1 MAFILTYLGKGGC
14 GRTTLAIATA
24 KRFAQKGRRTLLI
37 TQDLGPAP
45 AILLGQN
52 LTPTPLEL
60 APNFWAI
67 QFQAPTLLEQSW
79 EDVKELE
86 ARYLRTPLLKSVY
99 GQELGVLPGMDGAL
113 ALNALRQF
121 DASGAYDVIVF
132 DGQGALETLRAFG
145 LPEILDWYVRRFRG
159 VFQQSDLGRALAPF
173 IQPVASAVLSIDWQ
187 GDILDQPTGE
197 MRSVL
202 EQGREAVSNPSRVMA
217 LLATT
222 PDPTAVATAR
232 YLWGS
237 AQQIGLTVGGVLV
250 NRGDLTPEQGESF
263 APLGCTAIPSLQDNS
278 WETLVAALPDI
289 EQYSHDAPRATVVDV
304 ATSTV
309 KLFLPS
315 FDKSQ
320 VKLTQ
325 YGPEVTVEAGS
336 QRRNLLL
343 PSQLQGKAVVGA
355 KFQDQYL
362 VISFG

>member
-1 MAFILTYLGKGGC
+1 MALILTYLGKGGC

-24 KRFAQKGRRTLLI
+24 RKLAQAGRRVLLAI
-37 TQDLGPAP
+37 QDTSPSPAV
-45 AILLGQN
+45 LLGQSLTAAPAELSAN
-52 LTPTPLEL
+52 LWVMQLQT
-60 APNFWAI
+60 A
-67 QFQAPTLLEQSW
+67 TLLEESW
-79 EDVKELE
+79 EDIKGLE
-86 ARYLRTPLLKSVY
+86 AQYLRTPLLKNVY

-121 DASGAYDVIVF
+121 DGSGSYDVIIF
-132 DGQGALETLRAFG
+132 DGYSAMDTLRMFG

-173 IQPVASAVLSIDWQ
+173 IQPVASAILSVDWQ
-187 GDILDQPTGE
+187 GDILDRPTGE

-202 EQGREAVSNPSRVMA
+202 EQGRAAVSNPNRVLG

-222 PDPTAVATAR
+222 PDAAAVATAR
-232 YLWGS
+232 HLWGS
-237 AQQIGLTVGGVLV
+237 AQQIGLTIGGVLV
-250 NRGDLTPEQGESF
+250 SRGTLQPEQEGSF
-263 APLGCTAIPSLQDNS
+263 APLMHTAVPSVES
-278 WETLVAALPDI
+278 SGWEQLMAALPDV
-289 EQYSHDAPRATVVDV
+289 EQLPATAPRATVIDTT
-304 ATSTV
+304 ANTV

-325 YGPEVTVEAGS
+325 YGPEVTVEAGD

-343 PSQLQGKAVVGA
+343 PPQLQGRAVAGA

-362 VISFG
+362 IVSFN

>member
-1 MAFILTYLGKGGC
+1 MALILTYLGKGGS
-14 GRTTLAIATA
+14 GSTTLAVATA
-24 KRFAQKGRRTLLI
+24 QRLAQNGRRVLLAI
-37 TQDLGPAP
+37 QDPSPSPAV
-45 AILLGQN
+45 LLGESLSPEPAELGSN
-52 LTPTPLEL
+52 L
-60 APNFWAI
+60 WAM
-67 QFQAPTLLEQSW
+67 QFNTTYLLEQSW
-79 EDVKELE
+79 EEIKGIE
-86 ARYLRTPLLKSVY
+86 AQYLRTPLLKNVY

-113 ALNALRQF
+113 ALNALRQL
-121 DASGAYDVIVF
+121 DASGRYDVIIF
-132 DGQGALETLRAFG
+132 DGHSAMDTLRMFG

-173 IQPVASAVLSIDWQ
+173 IQPVASAVLSVDWQ
-187 GDILDQPTGE
+187 ADILDQPAGE

-202 EQGREAVSNPSRVMA
+202 EQGREAVSNPSRVLG

-222 PDPTAVATAR
+222 PAADAVATAR

-250 NRGDLTPEQGESF
+250 NHGDLPADQEGSF
-263 APLGCTAIPSLQDNS
+263 APLVHTAVPSLSRGN
-278 WETLVAALPDI
+278 WAPLVDALPDI
-289 EQYSHDAPRATVVDV
+289 EQLSASAPRATVID
-304 ATSTV
+304 ASAKTV

-325 YGPEVTVEAGS
+325 YGPEVTVEAGD

-343 PSQLQGKAVVGA
+343 PPQLQGKAVAGA